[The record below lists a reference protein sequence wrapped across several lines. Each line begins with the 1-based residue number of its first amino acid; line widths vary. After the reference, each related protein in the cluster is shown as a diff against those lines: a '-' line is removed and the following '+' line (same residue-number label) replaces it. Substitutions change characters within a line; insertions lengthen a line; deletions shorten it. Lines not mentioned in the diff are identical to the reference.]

1 MIIKRN
7 RQYFSKSLFLL
18 PDEVL
23 VFRYTDYNHDSS
35 IFDILAGNG
44 IDP

>member
-1 MIIKRN
+1 MIVKRN
-7 RQYFSKSLFLL
+7 RHYFSKSLFLL

-23 VFRYTDYNHDSS
+23 AFRYTDFNHDYT